1 MPELKSGDIGAVAKL
16 NISETGDSISLRNAP
31 ILYHGPKLSEPF
43 TFMAYRAEQK
53 ADEDKLSTALQKMMD
68 EDRTIRL
75 QADPENRQSLIY
87 AIGEQQLEVLASRL
101 RIDTMFH

>member
-1 MPELKSGDIGAVAKL
+1 
-16 NISETGDSISLRNAP
+16 
-31 ILYHGPKLSEPF
+31 
-43 TFMAYRAEQK
+43 MAYRAEQK

-101 RIDTMFH
+101 KDRYKCFH